1 LRVNFRVAD
10 LDGNRLRVF
19 YDFNWELQGAKRQ
32 DRHRRS

>member
-1 LRVNFRVAD
+1 
-10 LDGNRLRVF
+10 LRVF